1 MSTRFPPL
9 GDLAS
14 IGDRRTAALI
24 DREATVCWYSPHRID
39 HPSLFNA
46 LLDPRRGAWRV
57 SLPGATP
64 RSRRYIGASAVL
76 ETRLALYDAELVV
89 TDWLT
94 MGRSARPGLFCRTFS
109 RAPGDVTILLDA
121 WPGGRHRGLPVLVDG
136 VAVFE
141 DGLHLFASQPL
152 KVDDRGVHWTLPRG
166 QAGWAVLSD
175 GACDRPRAED
185 LDAWKTATIER
196 WEELGA
202 KTTYDGPYRA
212 EVAASLRQLRLL
224 VYEPTGAIAAAITAG
239 LPEVLGGRRNYDYRY
254 SWLRDTGM
262 VVRALLKTASAG
274 AEGEAFLSFIALAR
288 EHASRP
294 PLDVVVAVDGRPVPE
309 ESSPPLVGYE
319 HSHPVRIG
327 NRAGKQRQLGSY
339 GNLLLAA
346 DQVYRKRA
354 ARPHWD
360 TVESVADFLVAHW
373 REPDSGLWESPKK
386 RQYTA
391 SKVFAACSLETIAP
405 FADPSRREVYR
416 QTAKAIRGYVMRHC
430 LTREGAFA
438 AFAGSQGVDVS
449 AALFP
454 VWSFCAPD
462 SPEMTA
468 TLHVLHRD
476 YERGGLFKR
485 EDETPQS
492 ALEGAFLPGTFW
504 IAQYW
509 AARGDAA
516 LACRYIEAGLAHAND
531 LGLFPEEVD
540 WQTGRGLGNLP
551 LGMTHASFLNAVADL
566 AAMGARTAAREK
578 VAAGDH
584 D

>member
-294 PLDVVVAVDGRPVPE
+294 PLDVVVAIATMSGAGFSSERTRRLRARSRARSFRGPSGSPNIGQRAATQLLHAATSKRAWPMPMISDSFRKRSIGRPVE
-309 ESSPPLVGYE
+309 
-319 HSHPVRIG
+319 
-327 NRAGKQRQLGSY
+327 GSAIC
-339 GNLLLAA
+339 L
-346 DQVYRKRA
+346 
-354 ARPHWD
+354 
-360 TVESVADFLVAHW
+360 
-373 REPDSGLWESPKK
+373 SG
-386 RQYTA
+386 
-391 SKVFAACSLETIAP
+391 
-405 FADPSRREVYR
+405 
-416 QTAKAIRGYVMRHC
+416 
-430 LTREGAFA
+430 
-438 AFAGSQGVDVS
+438 
-449 AALFP
+449 
-454 VWSFCAPD
+454 
-462 SPEMTA
+462 
-468 TLHVLHRD
+468 
-476 YERGGLFKR
+476 
-485 EDETPQS
+485 
-492 ALEGAFLPGTFW
+492 
-504 IAQYW
+504 
-509 AARGDAA
+509 
-516 LACRYIEAGLAHAND
+516 
-531 LGLFPEEVD
+531 
-540 WQTGRGLGNLP
+540 
-551 LGMTHASFLNAVADL
+551 
-566 AAMGARTAAREK
+566 
-578 VAAGDH
+578 
-584 D
+584 